1 MLTAP
6 PAGDALL
13 GPRSSASPIA
23 DNEIAAMLTWTT
35 DQVCHCAYTGLSLSR
50 PVKGGQSHSPVFE
63 SHTLAGLDSVGL
75 SVFEKNFRQHEITGD
90 ILPLLTIVELKDM
103 DAKLVGPRTILL
115 RKLAKLK
122 RAYVNYQRN
131 RPLWDGEEERYTNP
145 FEMIADFV
153 GSCCCPDP
161 ADKYVLTS
169 SHLKLTHKVYPMGKA
184 LRCCSKGTKIHTIDL
199 SLVVDV
205 DASSQQTCCGGRDM
219 VVVEHEKKEE
229 GATLFLPLGDSP
241 NVLRMLRDAVEENQA
256 DQKLSPLVGA
266 N

>member
-1 MLTAP
+1 M
-6 PAGDALL
+6 
-13 GPRSSASPIA
+13 
-23 DNEIAAMLTWTT
+23 
-35 DQVCHCAYTGLSLSR
+35 
-50 PVKGGQSHSPVFE
+50 
-63 SHTLAGLDSVGL
+63 GL

-169 SHLKLTHKVYPMGKA
+169 SHLKLTHNVYPMGKA

-229 GATLFLPLGDSP
+229 GDKNNDDKDQEDQVKDGK
-241 NVLRMLRDAVEENQA
+241 RMESAKSTKTDKSSKSNKSGKEGGKEEVNGKK
-256 DQKLSPLVGA
+256 QKTEWNSNLKSGV
-266 N
+266 